1 VETSAA
7 DCCGSI
13 KEEAMQPAARDRYL
27 LFALG
32 AATGSA
38 VGLIIGA
45 LVSFWLG
52 DEAIEGLRRAFRYLF
67 GRDRQP
73 NFELFLQ

>member
-1 VETSAA
+1 MGAT
-7 DCCGSI
+7 
-13 KEEAMQPAARDRYL
+13 ARDRYV

-38 VGLIIGA
+38 IGLVLGA
-45 LVSFWLG
+45 LISFWLG
-52 DEAIEGLRRAFRYLF
+52 EEAVDGLKRAFRHLL
-67 GRDRQP
+67 GRDQQP

>member
-1 VETSAA
+1 MSATS
-7 DCCGSI
+7 S
-13 KEEAMQPAARDRYL
+13 RDRYL

-38 VGLIIGA
+38 VGLVIGA

-52 DEAIEGLRRAFRYLF
+52 EEAAEGLKRMGRRLL
-67 GRDRQP
+67 GRDDHV

>member
-1 VETSAA
+1 MAA
-7 DCCGSI
+7 N
-13 KEEAMQPAARDRYL
+13 AQDRYL

-45 LVSFWLG
+45 LISFWLG
-52 DEAIEGLRRAFRYLF
+52 DEAVDGLKRAFRRLL
-67 GRDRQP
+67 GRDPQP

>member
-1 VETSAA
+1 MRAT
-7 DCCGSI
+7 
-13 KEEAMQPAARDRYL
+13 ARDRYL

-32 AATGSA
+32 AAVGSA
-38 VGLIIGA
+38 MGLILGA
-45 LVSFWLG
+45 FATFWLG
-52 DEAIEGLRRAFRYLF
+52 EEAADGLKRAFQHLL

>member
-1 VETSAA
+1 MSATN
-7 DCCGSI
+7 S
-13 KEEAMQPAARDRYL
+13 RDRYL

-32 AATGSA
+32 AAAGSA
-38 VGLIIGA
+38 VGLILGA

-52 DEAIEGLRRAFRYLF
+52 EEAAEGLRRAVRRLL
-67 GRDRQP
+67 GRDDHV

>member
-1 VETSAA
+1 M
-7 DCCGSI
+7 
-13 KEEAMQPAARDRYL
+13 EATARDRYV

-38 VGLIIGA
+38 LGLIVGA
-45 LVSFWLG
+45 LISFWLG
-52 DEAIEGLRRAFRYLF
+52 DEAVDGLKRAFRHLL
-67 GRDRQP
+67 GRDQQP

>member
-1 VETSAA
+1 MRAT
-7 DCCGSI
+7 
-13 KEEAMQPAARDRYL
+13 ARDRYV

-45 LVSFWLG
+45 LLSFWLG
-52 DEAIEGLRRAFRYLF
+52 DEAVDGLKRALRYLF
-67 GRDRQP
+67 GRDQQP

>member
-1 VETSAA
+1 MVQQS
-7 DCCGSI
+7 SH
-13 KEEAMQPAARDRYL
+13 KHYV

-38 VGLIIGA
+38 LGLIIGSLLA
-45 LVSFWLG
+45 YWFG
-52 DEAIEGLRRAFRYLF
+52 EEAVESISRAFRRLT
-67 GRDRQP
+67 GRSSEP

>member
-1 VETSAA
+1 MSAN
-7 DCCGSI
+7 S
-13 KEEAMQPAARDRYL
+13 RDRYV

-32 AATGSA
+32 AAAGSA
-38 VGLIIGA
+38 VGLIVGA

-52 DEAIEGLRRAFRYLF
+52 EEAAEGLKRMVRRMF
-67 GRDRQP
+67 GRDDQV

>member
-1 VETSAA
+1 MSATNT
-7 DCCGSI
+7 
-13 KEEAMQPAARDRYL
+13 RDRYL

-32 AATGSA
+32 AAAGSA
-38 VGLIIGA
+38 VGLVLGA

-52 DEAIEGLRRAFRYLF
+52 EEAAEGLKRTVRRFF
-67 GRDRQP
+67 GRDDHV

>member
-1 VETSAA
+1 
-7 DCCGSI
+7 
-13 KEEAMQPAARDRYL
+13 MQLSARDRYM

-32 AATGSA
+32 AAAGSA

-45 LVSFWLG
+45 VLSFWLG
-52 DEAIEGLRRAFRYLF
+52 DEAVYGMRRAIRRLI
-67 GRDRQP
+67 GRDDQP

>member
-1 VETSAA
+1 MSANN
-7 DCCGSI
+7 
-13 KEEAMQPAARDRYL
+13 RDRYL

-32 AATGSA
+32 AAAGSA
-38 VGLIIGA
+38 VGLVIGA

-52 DEAIEGLRRAFRYLF
+52 EEAAEGLKRVVRRLL
-67 GRDRQP
+67 GRDDHV

>member
-1 VETSAA
+1 MRTT
-7 DCCGSI
+7 
-13 KEEAMQPAARDRYL
+13 ARDRYL

-45 LVSFWLG
+45 LASFWLG
-52 DEAIEGLRRAFRYLF
+52 EEAVDGLKRAVRHLL

>member
-1 VETSAA
+1 M
-7 DCCGSI
+7 
-13 KEEAMQPAARDRYL
+13 EATARDRYL

-32 AATGSA
+32 AAVGSA
-38 VGLIIGA
+38 LGLVIGA

-52 DEAIEGLRRAFRYLF
+52 EEAAEGLKRAFRHML

>member
-1 VETSAA
+1 M
-7 DCCGSI
+7 
-13 KEEAMQPAARDRYL
+13 EATARDRYV

-38 VGLIIGA
+38 LGLVIGA
-45 LVSFWLG
+45 LISFWLG
-52 DEAIEGLRRAFRYLF
+52 DEAVDGLKRAFRHLL
-67 GRDRQP
+67 GRNQQP

>member
-1 VETSAA
+1 MS
-7 DCCGSI
+7 DNS
-13 KEEAMQPAARDRYL
+13 RDRYV

-32 AATGSA
+32 AAAGSA
-38 VGLIIGA
+38 VGLIVGA

-52 DEAIEGLRRAFRYLF
+52 EEAAEGLKRTVRRLL
-67 GRDRQP
+67 GQDDHV

>member
-1 VETSAA
+1 MTANS
-7 DCCGSI
+7 
-13 KEEAMQPAARDRYL
+13 RDRYM

-32 AATGSA
+32 AAAGSA
-38 VGLIIGA
+38 IGLIVGA

-52 DEAIEGLRRAFRYLF
+52 EEAAEGLKRMVRRLL
-67 GRDRQP
+67 GQDDHV

>member
-1 VETSAA
+1 MSTNS
-7 DCCGSI
+7 
-13 KEEAMQPAARDRYL
+13 RDRYV

-32 AATGSA
+32 AAAGSA
-38 VGLIIGA
+38 VGLVIGA

-52 DEAIEGLRRAFRYLF
+52 DEAAEGLKRMMRRLL
-67 GRDRQP
+67 GHDDHV

>member
-1 VETSAA
+1 
-7 DCCGSI
+7 
-13 KEEAMQPAARDRYL
+13 MQPTGRDRYL

-32 AATGSA
+32 AAIGSA
-38 VGLIIGA
+38 IGLVIGA
-45 LVSFWLG
+45 LLSFWLG
-52 DEAIEGLRRAFRYLF
+52 DEAVDGLQRAFRHLF

>member
-1 VETSAA
+1 
-7 DCCGSI
+7 
-13 KEEAMQPAARDRYL
+13 MQLSARDRYM

-32 AATGSA
+32 AAAGSA

-45 LVSFWLG
+45 VLSFWLG
-52 DEAIEGLRRAFRYLF
+52 DEAVDGMRRAVRRLI
-67 GRDRQP
+67 GRDDQP

>member
-1 VETSAA
+1 MSVT
-7 DCCGSI
+7 
-13 KEEAMQPAARDRYL
+13 ARDRYV
-27 LFALG
+27 LFAIG

-45 LVSFWLG
+45 LLSFWLG
-52 DEAIEGLRRAFRYLF
+52 DEAVDGLKRAFRHLL
-67 GRDRQP
+67 GRNQRP

>member
-1 VETSAA
+1 MSANTS
-7 DCCGSI
+7 
-13 KEEAMQPAARDRYL
+13 RDRYL

-38 VGLIIGA
+38 VGLILGA
-45 LVSFWLG
+45 VMSFWLG
-52 DEAIEGLRRAFRYLF
+52 EEAVEGLKRAVRRLL
-67 GRDRQP
+67 GRDDHP

>member
-1 VETSAA
+1 MAA
-7 DCCGSI
+7 N
-13 KEEAMQPAARDRYL
+13 PRDRYL

-45 LVSFWLG
+45 LATFWLG
-52 DEAIEGLRRAFRYLF
+52 DEAVDGLKRALRRLF
-67 GRDRQP
+67 NRDDRV

>member
-1 VETSAA
+1 M
-7 DCCGSI
+7 GGN
-13 KEEAMQPAARDRYL
+13 ARERYL

-38 VGLIIGA
+38 LGLIIGA
-45 LVSFWLG
+45 IATFWLG
-52 DEAIEGLRRAFRYLF
+52 EEAVEGLQKAVRRLF
-67 GRDRQP
+67 GRDDRV

>member
-1 VETSAA
+1 MAA
-7 DCCGSI
+7 T
-13 KEEAMQPAARDRYL
+13 ARDRYV

-52 DEAIEGLRRAFRYLF
+52 DEAVDGLKRAFRRLL
-67 GRDRQP
+67 GRDQQP

>member
-1 VETSAA
+1 
-7 DCCGSI
+7 
-13 KEEAMQPAARDRYL
+13 MQLRARDRYM

-38 VGLIIGA
+38 IGLVIGA
-45 LVSFWLG
+45 VLSFWLG
-52 DEAIEGLRRAFRYLF
+52 DEAVEGLRRGIRRLL
-67 GRDRQP
+67 GRDDQP

>member
-1 VETSAA
+1 MLMAA
-7 DCCGSI
+7 T
-13 KEEAMQPAARDRYL
+13 ARDRYV

-45 LVSFWLG
+45 LLSFWLG
-52 DEAIEGLRRAFRYLF
+52 DEAVDGLKRALRHLF
-67 GRDRQP
+67 GREQQP

>member
-1 VETSAA
+1 MSAN
-7 DCCGSI
+7 S
-13 KEEAMQPAARDRYL
+13 RDRYL

-32 AATGSA
+32 AAAGSA

-45 LVSFWLG
+45 FVSFWLG
-52 DEAIEGLRRAFRYLF
+52 EEAAEGLKRTVRRLL
-67 GRDRQP
+67 GRDDHV

>member
-1 VETSAA
+1 M
-7 DCCGSI
+7 
-13 KEEAMQPAARDRYL
+13 EATGRDRYL

-52 DEAIEGLRRAFRYLF
+52 DEAVEGLKRALRRLL
-67 GRDRQP
+67 GRDQQP

>member
-1 VETSAA
+1 MGAT
-7 DCCGSI
+7 
-13 KEEAMQPAARDRYL
+13 ARDRYV

-38 VGLIIGA
+38 IGLVLGA
-45 LVSFWLG
+45 LISFWLG
-52 DEAIEGLRRAFRYLF
+52 DEAVDGLKRAFRHLL
-67 GRDRQP
+67 GRDQQP

>member
-1 VETSAA
+1 MGAT
-7 DCCGSI
+7 
-13 KEEAMQPAARDRYL
+13 ARDRYV

-38 VGLIIGA
+38 VGLIVGA
-45 LVSFWLG
+45 LISFWLG
-52 DEAIEGLRRAFRYLF
+52 DEAVDGLKRAFRHML
-67 GRDRQP
+67 GRDPQP

>member
-1 VETSAA
+1 M
-7 DCCGSI
+7 
-13 KEEAMQPAARDRYL
+13 EATARDRYV

-38 VGLIIGA
+38 LGLVVGA
-45 LVSFWLG
+45 LISFWLG
-52 DEAIEGLRRAFRYLF
+52 DEAVDGLKRAFRHLL
-67 GRDRQP
+67 GRNQQP

>member
-1 VETSAA
+1 MRAN
-7 DCCGSI
+7 
-13 KEEAMQPAARDRYL
+13 ARDRYL

-32 AATGSA
+32 AAVGSA
-38 VGLIIGA
+38 VGLIVGA
-45 LVSFWLG
+45 LASFWLG
-52 DEAIEGLRRAFRYLF
+52 EEAADGLKRAFRYLF